1 MYLPNSDKPYTGEVF
16 TNYSTGEK
24 LYQGTY
30 ENGLLVEYLYLK
42 KDGSVK
48 EPVNESTL
56 LKRGELMYEANATK
70 PYTGQ
75 VFELYDSGQK
85 AFDGIYKD
93 GFRHGDW
100 TYYTEVGNSKYNVT
114 YKVGTYNLV
123 VFTDNLGTNYTGLPV
138 TDEPEQDGTYLLRRD
153 EYDFSKTPVAFG
165 TIKDGKKDGLWTWWY
180 ENGEKKNE
188 GTFKDGQEN
197 GLHRWWYENG
207 QKSKEGTYKDG
218 KQVELVTSWYEN
230 GQKGKEGTFKDGE
243 LVSENCWDIDG
254 NDIDCD

>member
-1 MYLPNSDKPYTGEVF
+1 MKKTLFILLPLLLIVGCSKPVEESTLIDKDGVMYLPDSDSPYSGEVF
-16 TNYSTGEK
+16 INYSTGEK

-100 TYYTEVGNSKYNVT
+100 TYYTDVGDGIYSVRYT
-114 YKVGTYNLV
+114 AGTYNV
-123 VFTDNLGTNYTGLPV
+123 AVFTDNLGTDYTGSPI
-138 TDEPEQDGTYLLRRD
+138 T
-153 EYDFSKTPVAFG
+153 
-165 TIKDGKKDGLWTWWY
+165 KDGKQ
-180 ENGEKKNE
+180 
-188 GTFKDGQEN
+188 DGQFFVLRNE
-197 GLHRWWYENG
+197 YYF
-207 QKSKEGTYKDG
+207 SKYPESFGTYKDG
-218 KQVELVTSWYEN
+218 KLVNVIGRWNEDGSV
-230 GQKGKEGTFKDGE
+230 KE
-243 LVSENCWDIDG
+243 
-254 NDIDCD
+254 